1 MKAAVW
7 LLLLCAAGFA
17 VSALFA
23 GKLRISRDLVVVA
36 YLLVGGGVLFAFLR
50 HHREAF
56 RHALRRHRRVGVIVG
71 LGIGA
76 LLALTVVQRTRS
88 PEPSGL
94 ELAWSL
100 VWLGLVYG
108 LLDGLLLTVAPVMLW
123 ERDAGTPRRLR
134 HVALGFA
141 ASMLVTAAYHAG
153 YPEFR
158 GPQMSRPLVGNA
170 VLTAGYLLTGSVAT
184 PLIGHVIMHGAAVL
198 HGLETTLQLPPRY
211 LEKTGTV
218 R

>member
-1 MKAAVW
+1 MPLSSVRAVKASVW
-7 LLLLCAAGFA
+7 ILLLCAAGFA
-17 VSALFA
+17 VSALF
-23 GKLRISRDLVVVA
+23 GGELRFSRDLVVVA
-36 YLLVGGGVLFAFLR
+36 YLLVGGGVLLAFLH

-56 RHALRRHRRVGVIVG
+56 RHALRRHRRVGIIVG

-76 LLALTVVQRTRS
+76 LLAFTVIQQPGS

-123 ERDAGTPRRLR
+123 EREAGTPRRLR
-134 HVALGFA
+134 HLALGFA
-141 ASMLVTAAYHAG
+141 ASMLVTAVYHAG

-158 GPQMSRPLVGNA
+158 GPQLSRPLVGNA
-170 VLTAGYLLTGSVAT
+170 VLTAGF
-184 PLIGHVIMHGAAVL
+184 IC
-198 HGLETTLQLPPRY
+198 
-211 LEKTGTV
+211 
-218 R
+218 